1 LESCAF
7 KRKRG
12 TNMRE
17 ALLEMS
23 TIEDVY
29 ALPDGER
36 AELIDGVLYMMS
48 TPTRKHQR
56 IIVETLYVFNKH
68 IKEHGGNCEVDIAP
82 FGVYLFDDD
91 STYLEP
97 DIIVIC
103 DGGKLDNK
111 GCHGAPDLVIEVSSP
126 STRSRDC
133 LLKLRKYEAAGV
145 REYWI
150 IDQEREQI
158 DVYRFEKE
166 RVDKYSFNDQIP
178 TDILEGLS
186 MDFPVMNIQ

>member
-1 LESCAF
+1 
-7 KRKRG
+7 
-12 TNMRE
+12 MRE
-17 ALLEMS
+17 ALVEMS

-36 AELIDGVLYMMS
+36 AELIDGELYMMS

-56 IIVETLYVFNKH
+56 IVLETATTIANFIEQYDG
-68 IKEHGGNCEVDIAP
+68 ICEVDIAP

-97 DIIVIC
+97 DVIVVC
-103 DGGKLDNK
+103 DSKKLDEK

-133 LLKLRKYEAAGV
+133 LLKQRKYELAGV

-150 IDQEREQI
+150 IDPDSEVI

-166 RVDKYSFNDQIP
+166 CVDRYNFHDQVP
-178 TDILEGLS
+178 TDICEDLIV
-186 MDFPVMNIQ
+186 DFAAMKLM